1 MGKQSV
7 WLVWLVLQPKRVRAA
22 DATGKR
28 SMITSSLIIKL
39 ETDG

>member
-28 SMITSSLIIKL
+28 SMITSLIKL